1 MTFYLLKFDKGTG
14 EQEEEEENN
23 EEEEDE
29 EPEVDQET
37 GEEDS
42 K

>member
-14 EQEEEEENN
+14 EQ
-23 EEEEDE
+23 EDE